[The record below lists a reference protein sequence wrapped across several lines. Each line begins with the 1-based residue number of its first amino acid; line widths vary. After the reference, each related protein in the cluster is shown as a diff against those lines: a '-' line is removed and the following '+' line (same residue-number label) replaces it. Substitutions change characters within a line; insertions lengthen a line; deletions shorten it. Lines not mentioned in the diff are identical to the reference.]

1 MSRADVVKIKLK
13 FHEALFFAGIVGMLL
28 LVIWL
33 LNNYGAMSAGW
44 LTSATV
50 LIGVAGGVSIW
61 NYHKFRRL
69 LDQLEKC

>member
-13 FHEALFFAGIVGMLL
+13 FHEALFFVGLVAMLL

-33 LNNYGAMSAGW
+33 LNNYGAVSAGW
-44 LTSATV
+44 LTSAAV
-50 LIGVAGGVSIW
+50 LISVAGGVSVW
-61 NYHKFRRL
+61 NYRKFRRL